1 MAKVLKFKEIKVIH
15 GVLVH
20 ARVVWCNEWEEYTA
34 QVRVEGGEWGQD
46 YCTPDYEDAR
56 KTLAVI
62 QESYAKRQ
70 AIARITA

>member
-1 MAKVLKFKEIKVIH
+1 MAKALKFKEIREIH

-20 ARVVWCNEWEEYTA
+20 ARVMWCDEWEEYTA
-34 QVRVEGGEWGQD
+34 QVKVAGGEWCND
-46 YCTPDYEDAR
+46 YCASCYEDAR

-70 AIARITA
+70 AIATITA